1 MAIGKT
7 NGKTE
12 WLKVVDGAV
21 VARVTYEL
29 KDGSTF
35 ITSTTTDLTV
45 SNATSAEIDAATSL
59 ISKSAALAVA

>member
-21 VARVTYEL
+21 VARVTYDL

-35 ITSTTTDLTV
+35 ITGDTVDLAV
-45 SNATSAEIDAATSL
+45 SNATSAEITAATSL
-59 ISKSAALAVA
+59 VSKAAALAIA